1 MRKLEDMRSQAED
14 CLLQIAGL
22 TAQGANVENIQA
34 AALRLQRQLVR
45 EIGGTVL
52 QMRMA
57 AAEGM
62 ELADKIFSP
71 VAGYDELQEDQA
83 KAFKEYKKEQEK
95 ENKAKAQQ
103 AARGG
108 GGGRGYGG
116 YRGRGYY
123 NYQPYTIPQQYGQQA
138 PVMMQQVQQQPGFAG
153 QQQAW
158 PPAQQQVAAPA
169 YSYQVPPPQY
179 WHPDGFVGGRGGILQ
194 YRPERSVAKCYGCG
208 VLGHYN
214 KDNRCLPGAKEA
226 YQALQASMQS
236 GQQNQQLA
244 IAGPDG
250 N

>member
-1 MRKLEDMRSQAED
+1 
-14 CLLQIAGL
+14 
-22 TAQGANVENIQA
+22 
-34 AALRLQRQLVR
+34 
-45 EIGGTVL
+45 
-52 QMRMA
+52 
-57 AAEGM
+57 
-62 ELADKIFSP
+62 
-71 VAGYDELQEDQA
+71 
-83 KAFKEYKKEQEK
+83 
-95 ENKAKAQQ
+95 
-103 AARGG
+103 
-108 GGGRGYGG
+108 
-116 YRGRGYY
+116 
-123 NYQPYTIPQQYGQQA
+123 
-138 PVMMQQVQQQPGFAG
+138 MMQQVQPQPGFAS

-158 PPAQQQVAAPA
+158 PPVQQQVPAPA

-179 WHPDGFVGGRGGILQ
+179 WHPDGFGGGRGGGLQ